1 LAHLSQAA
9 DASRDDDRRVARTPC
24 NVTHDVGC
32 VLTVIRGSADLAR
45 GKLEPG
51 NPANEDLARIAR
63 SCEELASLAMELR
76 RLVCAPDTPDALLDL
91 DRR

>member
-1 LAHLSQAA
+1 M
-9 DASRDDDRRVARTPC
+9 ARTPC

-32 VLTVIRGSADLAR
+32 VLTVIRGSAELAR
-45 GKLEPG
+45 AKVEPG
-51 NPANEDLARIAR
+51 HPANEDLARIAR

-76 RLVCAPDTPDALLDL
+76 RLVCAPDTADALLDL